1 MSTIK
6 QLIQL
11 HLAGVSNRQIAKQ
24 LGIYKNTVN
33 KYIRTLSLDPLSCQD
48 LLTLDDPVLERRL
61 HAGSPAYC
69 QDRFDDLKTLLP
81 YIESELTN
89 WNLPASQQ
97 PFSLITRQRSCLS
110 ILQET
115 PSVM

>member
-48 LLTLDDPVLERRL
+48 LLTLDDPVLEDVCMPVLRL
-61 HAGSPAYC
+61 IA
-69 QDRFDDLKTLLP
+69 RT
-81 YIESELTN
+81 
-89 WNLPASQQ
+89 ASM
-97 PFSLITRQRSCLS
+97 I
-110 ILQET
+110 
-115 PSVM
+115 